1 MNTKEVFL
9 KQLIR
14 LMPASIRTSLFYRFR
29 LHKSKNI
36 VFRTVSKLSFCKNVV
51 FKGIESDI
59 IFRNIFFTGFYEY
72 PLTKIIF
79 SLAQKGGIMVD
90 AGANQAYHSL
100 LFCAAG
106 RGNKVYA
113 FEPSLRNIN
122 IINDNIQLNSACI
135 QDRLQ
140 LFPLGLGDKSETL
153 TFDPGDEEQTGWGK
167 IVSGKESPLFT
178 SIHVRRLDEILPEA
192 AITLL
197 KIDVEGY
204 DLKVILGAEK
214 LITKGYIQNLI
225 FEYEGD
231 FSAHSDDIQ
240 ARDVFQLLTENN
252 YLLKKITVKNY
263 LATHKT
269 ILT

>member
-1 MNTKEVFL
+1 MKTREVFL
-9 KQLIR
+9 KHFIW

-36 VFRTVSKLSFCKNVV
+36 AFNTASKLYFCKNLV
-51 FKGIESDI
+51 FKGIESDL

-100 LFCAAG
+100 IFCAAG
-106 RGNKVYA
+106 PGNKVYA

-122 IINDNIQLNSACI
+122 IINDNIHLNSAYI
-135 QDRLQ
+135 HNRLQ
-140 LFPLGLGDKSETL
+140 LFPHGLGDKSETL
-153 TFDPGDEEQTGWGK
+153 TFDPGNEEQTGWGK
-167 IVSGKESPLFT
+167 IVAEKEDTLLT
-178 SIHVRRLDEILPEA
+178 TINVRRLDEILPGT
-192 AITLL
+192 AIVLL

-214 LITKGYIQNLI
+214 LITKGHIQNII
-225 FEYEGD
+225 FEYEGN
-231 FSAHSDDIQ
+231 FSLHSDDIQ
-240 ARDVFQLLTENN
+240 AQDVFQLLTKNN
-252 YLLKKITVKNY
+252 YSLKKISTKNY

-269 ILT
+269 VLT